1 MRQVCG
7 CYIKR
12 KSVSLYLLLPCIFRV
27 SENMQGNCNVDR
39 THRSSCA
46 SRVAPKVCAGTFG
59 QILIQSGWVLLLY
72 QSIPSGRLG
81 WISHHCRAEGVL
93 SHDQNTA
100 RGHDSSR
107 AWQTINQTMPR
118 IVPIALYIGSMLLL
132 LLLLW
137 EGSTTEP
144 GGTMRWFDPSLMS
157 WWPSL
162 RVEMK
167 LFWWPIEDQHCSDSG
182 GCDECWFVCIL
193 TGPKR
198 K

>member
-1 MRQVCG
+1 MSQRTCRETATWIEHIAAAAHLVSHPSLCRNFRPDSHSIG
-7 CYIKR
+7 LSPSPVPKH
-12 KSVSLYLLLPCIFRV
+12 SVGKARLNIPPLPC
-27 SENMQGNCNVDR
+27 
-39 THRSSCA
+39 
-46 SRVAPKVCAGTFG
+46 TFT
-59 QILIQSGWVLLLY
+59 
-72 QSIPSGRLG
+72 
-81 WISHHCRAEGVL
+81 AEEVL

-132 LLLLW
+132 LLFALRRKHNRIRGDNALIW
-137 EGSTTEP
+137 PVSNV
-144 GGTMRWFDPSLMS
+144 LMTQS
-157 WWPSL
+157 AS
-162 RVEMK
+162 RNEMK